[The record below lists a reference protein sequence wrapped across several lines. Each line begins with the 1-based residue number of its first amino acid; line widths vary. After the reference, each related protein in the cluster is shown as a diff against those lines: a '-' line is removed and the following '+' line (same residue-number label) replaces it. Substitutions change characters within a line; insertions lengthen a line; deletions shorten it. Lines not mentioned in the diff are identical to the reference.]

1 MIVHVRFFA
10 VLGLFLLLRVV
21 MAVHKK
27 VVIMLVCVPVLA
39 VLPWVQ
45 RIVGMMVGD
54 VIVIVRVRSGGVGV
68 LRLFALTLRVLVPVG
83 C

>member
-21 MAVHKK
+21 MAVHKN
-27 VVIMLVCVPVLA
+27 VVIMLMRVPVLA
-39 VLPWVQ
+39 VLPRVQ
-45 RIVGMMVGD
+45 RVVGVMMGD

-68 LRLFALTLRVLVPVG
+68 LRLFALALRVLVRVG

>member
-1 MIVHVRFFA
+1 MIVHVRFLA

-27 VVIMLVCVPVLA
+27 VVIMVVRVPVPA
-39 VLPWVQ
+39 VPPWVQ
-45 RIVGMMVGD
+45 RIVGVMVGD

-68 LRLFALTLRVLVPVG
+68 LGLFSLALRVLVPVG